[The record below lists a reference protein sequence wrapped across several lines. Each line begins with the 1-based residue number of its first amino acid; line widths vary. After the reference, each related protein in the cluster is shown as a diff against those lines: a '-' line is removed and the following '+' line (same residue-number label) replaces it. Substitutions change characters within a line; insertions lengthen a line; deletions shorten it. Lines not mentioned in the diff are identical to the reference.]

1 MSKIYDLFKED
12 PIGTPVWVE
21 NVDESQLKKRLLK
34 LSYLKP
40 GKYRVFDSELGKFVE
55 ESFKKSA

>member
-12 PIGTPVWVE
+12 PIGTPVWIE
-21 NVDESQLKKRLLK
+21 TVDESQLKNRLLK

-40 GKYRVFDSELGKFVE
+40 GKYRVFDSQASKFVE
-55 ESFKKSA
+55 PFQKK

>member
-1 MSKIYDLFKED
+1 MPKVYDVFKED
-12 PIGTPVWVE
+12 QIGTPIWVE

-40 GKYRVFDSELGKFVE
+40 GKYRVFDAEAGKFVE
-55 ESFKKSA
+55 PPRKSA